1 MEAIFFA
8 VDIVGII
15 WLLYWAIINDDR
27 KPGSP
32 TTGLFAYRET
42 IQGRSAAGAGR
53 PTAGP
58 GRPAADNRRRSPPLP
73 PRNR

>member
-8 VDIVGII
+8 IDIVGII
-15 WLLYWAIINDDR
+15 LLLYWSIINDDR
-27 KPGSP
+27 KPGAP

-42 IQGRSAAGAGR
+42 IRR
-53 PTAGP
+53 
-58 GRPAADNRRRSPPLP
+58 RPAAATGRRAAVNGRRPPPPPSP

>member
-15 WLLYWAIINDDR
+15 LVLYWAIINDDR

-42 IQGRSAAGAGR
+42 LRRPATPQAGR
-53 PTAGP
+53 TPAGTDHP
-58 GRPAADNRRRSPPLP
+58 NTRRRRPPPL
-73 PRNR
+73 NR

>member
-8 VDIVGII
+8 VDIVGIF
-15 WLLYWAIINDDR
+15 LVLYWSIINDDR

-32 TTGLFAYRET
+32 TTGLFAYREA
-42 IQGRSAAGAGR
+42 IKR
-53 PTAGP
+53 
-58 GRPAADNRRRSPPLP
+58 RPAADAGGPAANGRRRPSPPSP

>member
-15 WLLYWAIINDDR
+15 LLLYWSIINDDR

-42 IQGRSAAGAGR
+42 IRRRPAAGAGR
-53 PTAGP
+53 PTAGT
-58 GRPAADNRRRSPPLP
+58 GRPAADNRRPTPPSP